1 MLQALPA
8 DQTRMNNFEVT
19 AIPAFSDNYIWAITR
34 GEKYCAV
41 VDPGDPQPVRDFL
54 KRRGLSLQYILITHH
69 HPDHAG
75 GVDALVAESGAG
87 VFGPHDP
94 RIPNQTRSFSAGEVV
109 GMPRLAMQLQVIE
122 IPGHT
127 STHIAFYGHD
137 MLFCG
142 DTLFSVGC
150 GRLFEGTPEQMQVS
164 LDLLGSLPEETR
176 VYCGH
181 EYTLS
186 NCKFALAVEPENQDL
201 IKRAEEARQAI
212 SAGKPTVPS
221 TIGEELLVNPFL
233 RTREVSVHEAARKR
247 KPGVYMGA
255 QTLAVIRAWKDAF

>member
-1 MLQALPA
+1 MH
-8 DQTRMNNFEVT
+8 NFEVT
-19 AIPAFSDNYIWAITR
+19 AIPAFTDNYIWAITQ
-34 GEKYCAV
+34 GEKYCAI
-41 VDPGDPQPVRDFL
+41 VDPGEAQPVRDFL
-54 KRRGLSLQYILITHH
+54 SHRGLSLEYILITHH
-69 HPDHAG
+69 HPDQTG
-75 GVDALVAESGAG
+75 GVAQLKAETGAG

-94 RIPNQTRSFSAGEVV
+94 RIPGQTRSFFEGETV
-109 GMPRLAMQLQVIE
+109 GMPRLALQLRVIE

-127 STHIAFYGHD
+127 STHIAFYGDD

-150 GRLFEGTPEQMQVS
+150 GRLFEGTPEQMQTS
-164 LDLLGSLPEETR
+164 LDKLASLPVETR

-186 NCKFALAVEPENQDL
+186 NCQFALAVEPENKDL
-201 IKRAEEARQAI
+201 IKRAEAVRQAR

-233 RTREVSVHEAARKR
+233 RTRQDSVNAAARKR
-247 KPGVYMGA
+247 KAGVYAGA
-255 QTLAVIRAWKDAF
+255 PTLAVIRAWKDAF